1 MVLVKDIYRL
11 IINLNKGEENMKKKY
26 KMIIAILCLCI
37 SVTIILIKI
46 YQNNNNAF
54 NVPQIQFPASANA
67 SNYTFVTENH
77 LKTDQVKEISEDDS
91 LRKVY
96 ILNESIDDSV
106 INNIQKKFNI
116 NVDNKNITS
125 EGITYGD
132 INQLTVQ
139 NNGCLNFYSNADN
152 ALCEMT
158 LSDEECKR
166 RAGAIINDLGIFME
180 GYTFNG
186 IIYGTCHDFDHPED
200 KIVISKEVVF
210 TRGMDNSK
218 VFGNSKVSV
227 QLTGEGTVHS
237 ITANYRDIDK
247 TIDIDKVVSVDQ
259 AISKL
264 NNYEGFISVPEG
276 TTKVELEDIQI
287 SYWEDSSEQYDNNTI
302 QPVYEL
308 TGKAYNGNQLLGTF
322 TALESVV
329 DK

>member
-1 MVLVKDIYRL
+1 
-11 IINLNKGEENMKKKY
+11 MKKKC

-67 SNYTFVTENH
+67 SNYTFVTENY

-96 ILNESIDDSV
+96 ILNESINDSV

-139 NNGCLNFYSNADN
+139 NNGCFNFYSNAN
-152 ALCEMT
+152 NTLCEMT

-218 VFGNSKVSV
+218 VF
-227 QLTGEGTVHS
+227 
-237 ITANYRDIDK
+237 
-247 TIDIDKVVSVDQ
+247 
-259 AISKL
+259 
-264 NNYEGFISVPEG
+264 
-276 TTKVELEDIQI
+276 
-287 SYWEDSSEQYDNNTI
+287 
-302 QPVYEL
+302 
-308 TGKAYNGNQLLGTF
+308 
-322 TALESVV
+322 
-329 DK
+329 

>member
-1 MVLVKDIYRL
+1 
-11 IINLNKGEENMKKKY
+11 
-26 KMIIAILCLCI
+26 MIHV
-37 SVTIILIKI
+37 SD
-46 YQNNNNAF
+46 
-54 NVPQIQFPASANA
+54 
-67 SNYTFVTENH
+67 YTFVTENH

-106 INNIQKKFNI
+106 IDNIQKKYNI
-116 NVDNKNITS
+116 NVDNKNITG

-139 NNGCLNFYSNADN
+139 NNGCFNFYSNADN
-152 ALCEMT
+152 TLCEMT

-166 RAGAIINDLGIFME
+166 RAGTVINDLGIFME
-180 GYTFNG
+180 GYTFSG

-200 KIVISKEVVF
+200 KMVISKEVVF
-210 TRGMDNSK
+210 TRGMNNSK
-218 VFGNSKVSV
+218 VYGNAKVSV

-276 TTKVELEDIQI
+276 TTKIELEDIQI
-287 SYWEDSSEQYDNNTI
+287 SYWEDSANKYDNHTI

-308 TGKAYNGNQLLGTF
+308 TGKAYDGDRLLGAF